1 MLRIIAEGGNAG
13 WMPKS
18 VILTFG
24 KSKDT
29 TEISLGNESKNEGTV
44 HLHNYIYRKIT
55 TNVKNLKI
63 FFLKTV
69 DCLVHKN

>member
-44 HLHNYIYRKIT
+44 HLHNYIYPENCNKC
-55 TNVKNLKI
+55 KKL
-63 FFLKTV
+63 
-69 DCLVHKN
+69 